1 MEINTLNQNIETTK
15 PLKAGIEENF
25 AIQKSQNTFLDIKA
39 SLKELI
45 ENIISPKEE
54 LSFDEELNN
63 KFLDLDF
70 GAEFNIDATKIGVDD
85 AVFFIN
91 ILNQND
97 LVNYTVVD
105 DKLSI
110 SDCSNKK
117 IEATNALLNMLKT
130 SFDTKK
136 SIRLDFDKD
145 VTVILRLDKEGKIQ
159 AHFIPGTSEVE
170 SYIKNNIS
178 SLKQRFDDENIN
190 YSSMTYSQNKE
201 KNNKKQEKRSNQ

>member
-1 MEINTLNQNIETTK
+1 MEINTLNQNIETAQ
-15 PLKAGIEENF
+15 PLQAGIEENF
-25 AIQKSQNTFLDIKA
+25 AIQKPQSAFLDIKA

-45 ENIISPKEE
+45 ENILSPKEE

-63 KFLDLDF
+63 KFLSLDF
-70 GAEFNIDATKIGVDD
+70 GAEFNIDALKIGVDD
-85 AVFFIN
+85 AIFFVN
-91 ILNQND
+91 ILNQNN

-117 IEATNALLNMLKT
+117 IDATNALLNMLKT

-136 SIRLDFDKD
+136 SIRLDFDRD

-170 SYIKNNIS
+170 AYLKNNIS
-178 SLKQRFDDENIN
+178 SLKQRFDEENIN
-190 YSSMTYSQNKE
+190 YSGLSYSQNKE